1 MKREKSGS
9 VRILPF
15 GGLGEIGLNMMMI
28 EHEDARIFIDTG
40 LMFPDRKVLGVDL
53 AIPNIAWLEENPKKN
68 LAILYTHGH
77 EDHIGALPYLYPR
90 IAAPIY
96 GTALTL
102 AFIDQRLREFGLDR
116 TVEMHTVTGRQR
128 VTLGP
133 FEVEFIQTTH
143 SITDGMALAIRTPI
157 GTILHSGDFKFDA
170 APTVGRKTDFFRLAA
185 HGEEG
190 VLALLSDSTN
200 AERKGFTPSE
210 AEVRRQLEG
219 VIRVAPSRIIFG
231 VFASSIHRIQ
241 QILDLS
247 GQYGRKVLLVGRS
260 MVENVRTARRLG
272 IIKVPK
278 ARLIEANEV
287 EYLPRN
293 EITILTTGSQGEPM
307 SALAR
312 MAAGTHRQLRIEAGD
327 TVVFSSKAIP
337 GNEKAISFLINRFF
351 RLGAEVIH
359 EKIADVHTSGH
370 ASQEELKLMMQLVR
384 PRFFMPIHGE
394 TRHLVHHL
402 RLAHEVGIP
411 EERTIL
417 AHNGD
422 LIELTQEGWRRL
434 QKIDT
439 TPIYIDG
446 TSMNDVA
453 EMVLRDRQLL
463 AKDGLVILT
472 MAIER
477 KSGELLIGPEFHS
490 RGFLEGGEAYFERLR
505 NELASFISGEA
516 AREFDLDMLVEEVRR
531 KARRFFKKEVDRKP
545 VVLPIILEV

>member
-1 MKREKSGS
+1 MKGKKSDS
-9 VRILPF
+9 IRILPF

-28 EHEDARIFIDTG
+28 EYGEARIFIDTG

-53 AIPNIAWLEENPKKN
+53 AIPNIAWLAENPGKN
-68 LAILYTHGH
+68 LGILYTHGH

-90 IAAPIY
+90 IAAPVY
-96 GTALTL
+96 GTPLTV
-102 AFIDQRLREFGLDR
+102 AFLEQRLREFGLDR
-116 TVEMHTVTGRQR
+116 TVEMHVVKGRER
-128 VTLGP
+128 VELGP
-133 FEVEFIQTTH
+133 FRVEFIETTH
-143 SITDGMALAIRTPI
+143 SISDGMALAIETPI
-157 GTILHSGDFKFDA
+157 GTILHTGDFKFDA
-170 APTVGRKTDFFRLAA
+170 APTVGSKTDFYRLACY
-185 HGEEG
+185 GEEG

-210 AEVRRQLEG
+210 AAVRQELDAT
-219 VIRVAPSRIIFG
+219 IRNCSSRIIFG

-241 QILDLS
+241 QIFDLS
-247 GQYGRKVLLVGRS
+247 RKYGRKVLLSGRS
-260 MVENVRTARRLG
+260 MLENVRIARKLG
-272 IIKVPK
+272 ILAAPDD
-278 ARLIEANEV
+278 LFIEPSELP
-287 EYLPRN
+287 YLPRN

-312 MAAGTHRQLRIEAGD
+312 MAAGTHRQLGIEAGD
-327 TVVFSSKAIP
+327 TIVFSSKAIP

-370 ASQEELKLMMQLVR
+370 ASQEELKLMMQLTR
-384 PRFFMPIHGE
+384 PKFFMPVHGE
-394 TRHLVHHL
+394 TRHLVRHIG
-402 RLAHEVGIP
+402 LAHEVGIP

-417 AHNGD
+417 AHDGD
-422 LIELTQEGWRRL
+422 LIEISRQTWRRI
-434 QKIDT
+434 QQIDT

-490 RGFLEGGEAYFERLR
+490 RGFLEDGEDLFERLQR
-505 NELASFISGEA
+505 ELTSFISGEA
-516 AREFDLDMLVEEVRR
+516 AREMDLDMLVEEVRR
-531 KARRFFKKEVDRKP
+531 KARRFFKREVDRKP